1 MSAPAV
7 PYIEWIK
14 QYIMKPKYNLALSS
28 VRALRQEEVEGGSL
42 DIDYSVF
49 NYDEFHMRGPAD
61 LRAAIAK
68 RFGCGPG
75 QVLCT
80 TGTSHANFLACAA
93 LLEPGDEAVVEMPG
107 YGPLQKLPEFFG
119 AKAVPLERRF
129 EEGYAVDLERLKG
142 LMGPRT
148 KAVILTH
155 PHNPSGAGI
164 PPETLRGALEI
175 AADAGAHVICD
186 EVYREFLGD
195 AFPTAWGLGDNL
207 IVTSSL
213 TKYFGMGGVRMGW
226 AIAGDEMLER
236 LSSCNDYVVIVS
248 STPSMYMGMSAFRGW
263 DRLVERT
270 GSIAAPNRAIVDE
283 WIATEDRAEWVPP
296 DGCIIG
302 FPRLTA
308 SDGRPIDSLPF
319 VDHLLET
326 QETLAGPGALFGA
339 EGHLRVGFGSDPGLV
354 REGLKRLSA
363 ALDTWER

>member
-1 MSAPAV
+1 MPVRRQSMSAPAV

-14 QYIMKPKYNLALSS
+14 QYLMKPKYNLALSS
-28 VRALRQEEVEGGSL
+28 VRALRQEEVEGGFL
-42 DIDYSVF
+42 DIDYSEF
-49 NYDEFHMRGPAD
+49 NYDEFHLRGPAD
-61 LRAAIAK
+61 LRIAIAK

-93 LLEPGDEAVVEMPG
+93 LLEPGDEAVVEVPG

-119 AKAVPLERRF
+119 
-129 EEGYAVDLERLKG
+129 
-142 LMGPRT
+142 
-148 KAVILTH
+148 
-155 PHNPSGAGI
+155 
-164 PPETLRGALEI
+164 ETLKGALEI

-195 AFPTAWGLGDNL
+195 AFPTAWGMGDNL

-226 AIAGDEMLER
+226 AIAGDDMLER
-236 LSSCNDYVVIVS
+236 LSSRNDYVVIVS

-270 GSIAAPNRAIVDE
+270 GSIAMPNRAIVDE

-296 DGCIIG
+296 DGCIIS

-308 SDGRPIDSLPF
+308 SDGRPIDSLAF

-339 EGHLRVGFGSDPGLV
+339 EGHLRVGFGSDPELV

-363 ALDTWER
+363 ALDTWKR